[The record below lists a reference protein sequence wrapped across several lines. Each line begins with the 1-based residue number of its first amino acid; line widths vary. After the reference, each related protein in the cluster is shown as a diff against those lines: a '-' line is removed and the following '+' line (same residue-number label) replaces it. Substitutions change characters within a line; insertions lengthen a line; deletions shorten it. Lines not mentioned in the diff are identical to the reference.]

1 MIRSNYMR
9 SRSLATVAVLALL
22 VGSGTLARAQQAPAA
37 QAPASDEPVL
47 LDAVTVTAT
56 KTSEKLI
63 DTLGGVSQ
71 VTRTEIDRTQPASVS
86 DLLKTVPGVAT
97 QVSSNDPMQSIN
109 IRGLQDFGR
118 VNVLVDGAR
127 QDYQISGHGANGSF
141 YLEPEF
147 IDNIDIV
154 RGPISNLYG
163 SGAIGGV
170 ASFTTRGIDSILN
183 PDQNW
188 GVEQKVGVSSNG
200 LGAFTSTS
208 AGMRYG
214 SIADIYGQ
222 FIYRN
227 AGSYRDGGND
237 RISDSGK
244 DNFGGLLKF
253 NYHPGDGQTV
263 SLSALSQK
271 FDFTNNG
278 TSKAGSRF
286 RNDVTT
292 STFTAGYKFESPDNP
307 WINFN
312 AKVYYSETENEQT
325 LLRPNATYQGLG
337 AKPGS
342 KITDRIG
349 TVGFDIYNTS
359 RFSTG
364 VIDHALTYGV
374 DAAFDKIKVRDQA
387 GGYVSAFTP
396 SGDRRLLGAYVQD
409 EMRYSDWLRVQAGLR
424 YDDYK
429 LDGGRYNSSGSHW
442 SPKFTVGVTPIKG
455 IELYGTYAEGYRA
468 PSLSESLISG
478 LHPFPAFV
486 ILPNPNLRPE
496 VGRNIEAGTNIKYD
510 NVFREGDNFRA
521 KITGFINNV
530 DDYIDI
536 GPTGSPYLV
545 PFIPGMPASVCS
557 VRPQLCFPIQSQQYV
572 NIAKAR
578 LMGVELEAA
587 YDWGG
592 GFISVAA
599 SHTNGKNKV
608 SNLPLNT
615 VAPNK
620 ASGTLGLRFWDDRLT
635 IGSRLTLVGA
645 TSRKVSEPSDGY
657 GLVDVFASYKYSDN
671 VSASF
676 AIDNVFNRRYK
687 AFLDSDNS
695 PGLAAKFALTVKLA
709 GK

>member
-1 MIRSNYMR
+1 MR
-9 SRSLATVAVLALL
+9 SRSLATVAALALL
-22 VGSGTLARAQQAPAA
+22 AGSVTLARAQQAPAG
-37 QAPASDEPVL
+37 QAAAADEPVV
-47 LDAVTVTAT
+47 LDTVTVTAT

-71 VTRTEIDRTQPASVS
+71 ITQAEIDRAQPASVS

-170 ASFTTRGIDSILN
+170 ASFTTRGIDSILT

-208 AGMRYG
+208 AGMRFG
-214 SIADIYGQ
+214 TVADIYGQ
-222 FIYRN
+222 FIYRG
-227 AGSYRDGGND
+227 AGDYRDGAGD
-237 RISDSGK
+237 RVRDSNR

-253 NYHPGDGQTV
+253 NYHPGDGQTI

-278 TSKAGSRF
+278 TSREGSRF
-286 RNDVTT
+286 RNDVNT
-292 STFTAGYKFESPDNP
+292 STLTAGYKFESPDNP

-325 LLRPNATYQGLG
+325 LIRPDETYAGLG
-337 AKPGS
+337 AKPGD
-342 KITDRIG
+342 KINDRIG

-364 VIDHALTYGV
+364 VIDHTLTYGG
-374 DAAFDKIKVRDQA
+374 DAAFDKVKVHDQA

-396 SGDRRLLGAYVQD
+396 SGDRRLLGAYIQD

-429 LDGGRYNSSGSHW
+429 LEGGRYNSSGSHW
-442 SPKFTVGVTPIKG
+442 SPKLTIGVTPIKG

-468 PSLSESLISG
+468 PSLSETLISG
-478 LHPFPAFV
+478 VHPFPAFF

-496 VGRNIEAGTNIKYD
+496 VGRNIEAGANIKYD
-510 NVFREGDNFRA
+510 NVFRGGDNFRA
-521 KITGFINNV
+521 KITGFVNNV
-530 DDYIDI
+530 DNYIDTANVGNAYFVPGVPGAPPGI
-536 GPTGSPYLV
+536 CSTVPPFGPPY
-545 PFIPGMPASVCS
+545 F
-557 VRPQLCFPIQSQQYV
+557 CFPIRSLQYV

-592 GFISVAA
+592 GFVSIAG
-599 SHTNGKNKV
+599 SHTNGKNT
-608 SNLPLNT
+608 STDLPLNT

-620 ASGTLGLRFWDDRLT
+620 VSGTVGLRFLDDRLT
-635 IGSRLTLVGA
+635 IGSRVTLVGA
-645 TSRKVSEPSDGY
+645 TSRKVDEPSGGY
-657 GLVDVFASYKYSDN
+657 GLVDVFASYRYSDN
-671 VSASF
+671 VSASL
-676 AIDNVFNRRYK
+676 AVDNIFDRRYK
-687 AFLDSDNS
+687 AFLNSDYS
-695 PGLAAKFALTVKLA
+695 TGLAAKFALTVKLA

>member
-1 MIRSNYMR
+1 MVRSNYMR
-9 SRSLATVAVLALL
+9 SRSLATVAALALL
-22 VGSGTLARAQQAPAA
+22 AGSVTLARAQQAPAG
-37 QAPASDEPVL
+37 QAAAADEPVV
-47 LDAVTVTAT
+47 LDTVTVTAT

-71 VTRTEIDRTQPASVS
+71 ITQAEIDRAQPASVS

-127 QDYQISGHGANGSF
+127 QDYQISGHNANGSF

-170 ASFTTRGIDSILN
+170 ASFTTRGIDSILT

-208 AGMRYG
+208 AGMRFG
-214 SIADIYGQ
+214 TVADIYGQ
-222 FIYRN
+222 FIYRG
-227 AGSYRDGGND
+227 AGDYRNGDGD
-237 RISDSGK
+237 RIRDTGK
-244 DNFGGLLKF
+244 NNFGGLLKF
-253 NYHPGDGQTV
+253 NYHPGDGQTI

-271 FDFTNNG
+271 FDYDNNG
-278 TSKAGSRF
+278 TSNGGSRW

-307 WINFN
+307 LINFN
-312 AKVYYSETENEQT
+312 AKAYYSQTENQQT
-325 LLRPNATYQGLG
+325 ILAPNATYQALG
-337 AKPGS
+337 VKPGD
-342 KITDRIG
+342 KLFDRIG
-349 TVGFDIYNTS
+349 TFGFDVYNTS
-359 RFSTG
+359 RFSIG
-364 VIDHALTYGV
+364 SVDHALTYGA
-374 DAAFDKIKVRDQA
+374 DAAFDKVKTQDFA
-387 GGYVSAFTP
+387 GGYVSALTP
-396 SGDRRLLGAYVQD
+396 SGDRRLLGAYIQD
-409 EMRYSDWLRVQAGLR
+409 EMRYGGWLRVQAGLR
-424 YDDYK
+424 YDDYQ
-429 LDGGRYNSSGSHW
+429 LEGGKYNSSGSHW

-468 PSLSESLISG
+468 PSITETLISG
-478 LHPFPAFV
+478 THPYPAFV

-510 NVFREGDNFRA
+510 NVFRDGDNFRA
-521 KITGFINNV
+521 KITGFVNNV
-530 DDYIDI
+530 DDYIDMAA
-536 GPTGSPYLV
+536 TGAPYLV
-545 PFIPGMPASVCS
+545 PFIPGMPASICQT
-557 VRPQLCFPIQSQQYV
+557 RPQLCFPIQSQQYV

-592 GFISVAA
+592 GFVSIAG
-599 SHTNGKNKV
+599 SHTNGKNRV
-608 SNLPLNT
+608 TDLPLNT

-620 ASGTLGLRFWDDRLT
+620 ISGTVGLRFWDDRLT
-635 IGSRLTLVGA
+635 VGSRVTLVSA
-645 TSRKVSEPSDGY
+645 TSRKVTEPSSGY

-671 VSASF
+671 VSASL
-676 AIDNVFNRRYK
+676 AVDNIFDRRYK
-687 AFLDSDNS
+687 AFLDSSAS